1 MHLPCSYLEVRA
13 LHLRELRPTGSPRL
27 TRTNASG
34 PPQHPTQPWRQLEAQ
49 ARAETPWKCLSSA
62 HKRVRTANAIMHGA
76 APLPSTRGAGAMS
89 ARAQTHGK
97 SPPDAQLECAGV
109 PPTAETHRAVPRP
122 RFTTLAVD
130 SWHGC
135 RVRASSNLRGS
146 VRPTRTNATAL
157 PSHPARP
164 TAPRVN
170 SRRGKDGRNTREL
183 GTVSEDTSS
192 FASATG
198 PTPLASIRGA
208 RRGRY
213 SLAPFSRSRELARHR
228 RGWARTPTQATPRA
242 VKRAAFPVSV
252 RLGAGL
258 ARTARYMLRPSL
270 PLSSTYHLPICMY
283 RLVPRE
289 SLLWIYSAHY
299 STSSPLFTL
308 KFSNT

>member
-1 MHLPCSYLEVRA
+1 MSGARPATRSNTSNAAAVSAPPCGYGLPRPPHRFRQLEARA
-13 LHLRELRPTGSPRL
+13 PRLRGFNSTRRTAQTRCRIGPTASTPVQCQCPRPTGSPRL

-213 SLAPFSRSRELARHR
+213 SLAPFSRDSESGEARR
-228 RGWARTPTQATPRA
+228 I
-242 VKRAAFPVSV
+242 
-252 RLGAGL
+252 
-258 ARTARYMLRPSL
+258 PSL
-270 PLSSTYHLPICMY
+270 FYL
-283 RLVPRE
+283 
-289 SLLWIYSAHY
+289 
-299 STSSPLFTL
+299 
-308 KFSNT
+308 